1 MEPIPWYQSHS
12 MACDMHGA
20 HEQRASMRSMVASAH
35 SCVPSVLVWW
45 VQEKDAEV
53 SSLLAAMAEK
63 VEAARV
69 RSDGHSGTRQPG
81 HSVISRCDSM

>member
-1 MEPIPWYQSHS
+1 
-12 MACDMHGA
+12 
-20 HEQRASMRSMVASAH
+20 MRSMVASAH

-69 RSDGHSGTRQPG
+69 RRG